1 MKPTPS
7 VAALASLT
15 MLLLLTQCHSPST
28 LPGPAGRCFPSVA
41 RLQEGIAH
49 KYYFHYQPDGAE
61 ELSTNV
67 IYRTF
72 QLTGSNTLVAW
83 HFNTD
88 FSPIRYREYEV
99 RAGHLLMLED
109 IQYYQ
114 QDTFKQ
120 RIVQSE
126 FRNWQSDTSTLIKY
140 VDYGKQSTWAI
151 EQQSGRS
158 DTLIAGRPGIVFF
171 GQYEGINIEGADTTR
186 STVIFKQ
193 IFLEGLGLF
202 LQKSEGEGAVAEM
215 ELIEQMTMDTF
226 RLRRNHGLHRIGY
239 IDPAQSLGY
248 RPGLQLCTPTDE
260 IIDYYNPKTDVHYKG
275 GKYALWKAIRPQLDP
290 TQLEGASGYL
300 TFRFVINCSGETG
313 RFILETAGLDFQPN
327 SFPKAATD
335 HLGAITASLTE
346 WEPAIHRRE
355 PADAYAYLTYKLKD
369 GELVELL
376 P

>member
-151 EQQSGRS
+151 
-158 DTLIAGRPGIVFF
+158 
-171 GQYEGINIEGADTTR
+171 
-186 STVIFKQ
+186 
-193 IFLEGLGLF
+193 
-202 LQKSEGEGAVAEM
+202 
-215 ELIEQMTMDTF
+215 
-226 RLRRNHGLHRIGY
+226 
-239 IDPAQSLGY
+239 
-248 RPGLQLCTPTDE
+248 
-260 IIDYYNPKTDVHYKG
+260 
-275 GKYALWKAIRPQLDP
+275 
-290 TQLEGASGYL
+290 
-300 TFRFVINCSGETG
+300 
-313 RFILETAGLDFQPN
+313 
-327 SFPKAATD
+327 
-335 HLGAITASLTE
+335 TASLTE
-346 WEPAIHRRE
+346 WEPAIHRGE